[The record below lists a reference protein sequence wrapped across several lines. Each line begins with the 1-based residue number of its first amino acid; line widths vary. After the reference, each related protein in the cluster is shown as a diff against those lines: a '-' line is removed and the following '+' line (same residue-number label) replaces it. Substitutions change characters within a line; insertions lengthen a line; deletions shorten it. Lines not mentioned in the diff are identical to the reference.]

1 MNFDDVKAKYQRKNK
16 ILFSRESLCLQELIA
31 LICKQKHRTIVMW
44 ILQWANQTADILN
57 KRYPDEERFNNAIV
71 QSTRWA
77 MGKIKMPIAKKAI
90 LDCHKVAKEI
100 DNPIDIALCHAI
112 GQACSSVHV
121 ETHAIGFVFYDLTA
135 LVLEL
140 GIDNFEAAA
149 SNKIEQ
155 YINTLKLWES
165 EIDNYSGPW
174 ASFLLNDNKINKEL
188 FIANKK
194 ADK

>member
-1 MNFDDVKAKYQRKNK
+1 MNFDDVKAKYRRKNK
-16 ILFSRESLCLQELIA
+16 ILFSRESLCLQELID

-44 ILQWANQTADILN
+44 ILQWATQTANILN
-57 KRYPDEERFNNAIV
+57 NRYPGEERFNNAIV

-90 LDCHKVAKEI
+90 LQCHGVAKEI
-100 DNPIDIALCHAI
+100 NDPIDIALCHAI

-140 GIDNFEAAA
+140 GIDNFETAV
-149 SNKIEQ
+149 SNRINQ
-155 YINTLKLWES
+155 YISTLKTWET
-165 EIDNYSGPW
+165 EINDYPSPW
-174 ASFLLNDNKINKEL
+174 APFLLNDNKINKEL
-188 FIANKK
+188 LIANKK
-194 ADK
+194 ANK

>member
-1 MNFDDVKAKYQRKNK
+1 MK
-16 ILFSRESLCLQELIA
+16 
-31 LICKQKHRTIVMW
+31 
-44 ILQWANQTADILN
+44 
-57 KRYPDEERFNNAIV
+57 P
-71 QSTRWA
+71 
-77 MGKIKMPIAKKAI
+77 
-90 LDCHKVAKEI
+90 
-100 DNPIDIALCHAI
+100 
-112 GQACSSVHV
+112 
-121 ETHAIGFVFYDLTA
+121 
-135 LVLEL
+135 
-140 GIDNFEAAA
+140 AA